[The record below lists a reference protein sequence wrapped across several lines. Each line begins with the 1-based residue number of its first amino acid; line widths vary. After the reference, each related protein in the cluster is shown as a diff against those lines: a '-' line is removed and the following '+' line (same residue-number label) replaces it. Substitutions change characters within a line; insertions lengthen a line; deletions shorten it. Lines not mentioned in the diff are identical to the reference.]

1 MFDLSIEKF
10 IIFFIKLQDV
20 FPRVAP
26 RNRTNMNILYIN
38 KNDIYKSKYKT
49 SSECTRFYWLLLVV
63 YEPRH
68 TQSIKQKVAPM
79 S

>member
-1 MFDLSIEKF
+1 MFGLSIEKF

-20 FPRVAP
+20 FPRVVP

-38 KNDIYKSKYKT
+38 KNDIYKSKHKT
-49 SSECTRFYWLLLVV
+49 SNECTRFYWLLLVV

-68 TQSIKQKVAPM
+68 TQSIK
-79 S
+79 